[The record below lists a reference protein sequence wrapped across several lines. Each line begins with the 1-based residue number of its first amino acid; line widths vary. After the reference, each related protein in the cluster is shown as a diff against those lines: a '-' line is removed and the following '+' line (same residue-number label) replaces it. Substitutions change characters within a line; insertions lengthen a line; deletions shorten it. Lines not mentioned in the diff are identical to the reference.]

1 MRLAKFILNLIEY
14 GDVTVASK
22 IEPFSMEDWKEAQRA
37 LRFYYGKDS
46 TEMPFQA
53 PNFHEEAA
61 TWAAQYLYRAIQFL
75 VMREINDDEI
85 EKHLV
90 AFSGPK
96 TPEII
101 YSADLTFRYLG
112 DLLNLAKGLAPD
124 DILVK
129 KIKQT
134 AAAFPFSSV
143 GIALE
148 EELDLEVILNHP
160 SLRIAYGDRVIQ
172 QKDKKR
178 IKNEKT
184 EILVKELL
192 GNHAPTF
199 WDALK

>member
-14 GDVTVASK
+14 GDVTVAHK
-22 IEPFSMEDWKEAQRA
+22 IAPFSTEDEEEAQRT
-37 LRFYYGKDS
+37 LRFYYEKD
-46 TEMPFQA
+46 TLEMPLQA

-61 TWAAQYLYRAIQFL
+61 TWAARYVYRAIQFL
-75 VMREINDDEI
+75 VMRDINEAEIQKYLTPFPN
-85 EKHLV
+85 
-90 AFSGPK
+90 SK
-96 TPEII
+96 TPAII

-124 DILVK
+124 DFLVK

-134 AAAFPFSSV
+134 AAEFPLSSV
-143 GIALE
+143 GIPLQGEPNLE
-148 EELDLEVILNHP
+148 IVLNHP
-160 SLRIAYGDRVIQ
+160 SLRIAYGDRVIR

-178 IKNEKT
+178 IENEETK
-184 EILVKELL
+184 IIVKELL